1 MTPDEFLTRIL
12 DPGLQF
18 VASIGGPQPTI
29 AARRF
34 LLAVALQESGPNL
47 EARYQNSPAAV
58 PGPARGWWQFE
69 QGGGVNGVLTHP
81 NSQALAQTACN
92 RLFVVPDGAA
102 CWRAIEGHDLLA
114 TAFARL
120 LLWTDPPPIPTTEQA
135 AWDCYANRL
144 WRPGAPRRNDWTA
157 NWATAQAAVAANPLR
172 RGARAARR
180 P

>member
-1 MTPDEFLTRIL
+1 MTPDVFLTRIL

-18 VASIGGPQPTI
+18 VASIGGPQPTT

-34 LLAVALQESGPNL
+34 LLAVALQESGPAL
-47 EARYQNSPAAV
+47 DARYQNSPAAV

-69 QGGGVNGVLTHP
+69 QNGGVNGVLTNP
-81 NSQALAQTACN
+81 NSQALAQAACN
-92 RLFVVPDGAA
+92 QLFVAQNAAA

-120 LLWTDPPPIPTTEQA
+120 LLWTDPQPIPTTEQSG
-135 AWDCYANRL
+135 WDCYANRL
-144 WRPGAPRRNDWTA
+144 WRPGAPRRADWTA
-157 NWATAQAAVAANPLR
+157 NWAIAQAAVAAKPLR
-172 RGARAARR
+172 RRATAPRR